1 MLHSEIDA
9 LLNSKDKLLTEV
21 YFDLQRHFEAKY
33 GSDTVVFMEIG
44 TFFEVYEVNNDD
56 LQVGKAKEMAE
67 LLNIQLTKKN
77 KNIAENSVK
86 NPFLAGVPSVSFERY
101 LNRLIQEQRYTVIV
115 VRQKGVPPK
124 LSRYIGQIISPGTNF
139 DHTVDNDD
147 NYIVSLLI
155 DRHRDIY
162 TVGYAAIDVTT
173 GKTWL
178 YETYGTSEDPT
189 YALDEIF
196 NLLNIYRTT
205 EVVLTFL
212 EGVENQKEVIR
223 YLEISEHYA
232 YSVNHERPKIDYQN
246 ELFQNVYQIQ
256 SLLSPIEHLDLERH
270 PFVSEALATLVHFVI
285 EHDYHII
292 QKLARPKMID
302 NTRYMYLGNNAL
314 EQLFVISK
322 DRSDMTL
329 LRLIDKSVTAIGK
342 RLLKERLLNPIQE
355 RVELERRYGLIER
368 VMPHVRMLGD
378 ALRGVYDLERLHRRI
393 ALARLHP
400 FEINYVHASLVG
412 IVELTEFVKR
422 HRLMKTPFADQE
434 IETFIRDIEQSI
446 DLEVSRRFT
455 VSTVDENFLC
465 RGVDV
470 QVDALVDENARMLQ
484 TFAVIMDGIEQ
495 LLGEQGNAAPGSGGY
510 VSLGVLDKEGH
521 YISMSRTRW
530 AMIEKVF
537 ASGSFEL
544 AGESISFGDFSVKR
558 LTNSVKITSELTE
571 ELSDKIMRNQAKIV
585 TLVKERFIALQRTFE
600 RRYTLLLERMIGYV
614 ADLDVAVASAR
625 AAQLHNFARP
635 TIVDVHK
642 DENFLQL
649 MQLRHPLIEI
659 QERQGIYVPNDIV
672 MGSRNYMDLPY
683 PETVMLDPAVHDGH
697 DINGVLLYG
706 INSSGKSSLMK
717 SVGLAVL
724 MAQAGFYVPA
734 SSMKF
739 SLFESLFTRI
749 VSRDNLQKGLST
761 FAVEMMELK
770 NIFNRAGTR
779 SLILGDE
786 ISHGTETLSG
796 VAIVASAIMKLA
808 KLRPLFLFATH
819 LHQLASMEEM
829 RRLNNVVD
837 LHLSVEY
844 DERLDKLVFNRV
856 LQPGS
861 GSSVYGLEFARSLHM
876 DQEFLDAANRIRK
889 RLSNDFDELELLV
902 KKRTSKYN
910 KDLYVTTCVICG
922 AKAEDVHHIAQ
933 QSSANARGFI
943 GHVPVNH
950 RHNLV
955 PLCRDHHREIHE
967 GKLRVKG
974 FVMTS
979 GGLELEVEEQLSK
992 PQVIKEE
999 EPQINASE
1007 ESTAAPEAVAKP
1019 SIDMDDF

>member
-1 MLHSEIDA
+1 VLHSDFDA
-9 LLNSKDKLLTEV
+9 ILNRKDRLLTEI
-21 YFDLQRHFEAKY
+21 YFDLQQRFEQKY

-44 TFFEVYEVNNDD
+44 TFFEVYEVNNDEM
-56 LQVGKAKEMAE
+56 QVGKAKEMAE

-77 KNIAENSVK
+77 KNIVENSLK

-101 LNRLIQEQRYTVIV
+101 LNRLIQAQRYTIV
-115 VRQKGVPPK
+115 VIRQKGVPPR
-124 LSRYIGQIISPGTNF
+124 LSRFIGQIISPGTNF
-139 DHTVDNDD
+139 DHSVDNDD
-147 NYIVSLLI
+147 NYIVSLLV
-155 DRHRDIY
+155 DRHKEIY
-162 TVGYAAIDVTT
+162 TIGYAAIDVTT

-178 YETYGTSEDPT
+178 YETYGTSEDAT
-189 YALDEIF
+189 YALDEVF
-196 NLLNIYRTT
+196 NLLTIYRTT

-212 EGVENQKEVIR
+212 EGVEQPKEVTR

-232 YSVNHERPKIDYQN
+232 YSVNHDRPKIDYQN

-256 SLLSPIEHLDLERH
+256 SLLSPIEHLDLERN
-270 PFVSEALATLVHFVI
+270 PLVSEALATLVHFII

-292 QKLARPKMID
+292 QKLSRPKMID

-314 EQLFVISK
+314 EQLSVISK

-329 LRLIDKSVTAIGK
+329 LRLVDKSVTAIGK

-355 RVELERRYGLIER
+355 KTELERRYALIER
-368 VMPHVRMLGD
+368 VMPHVRMLSD
-378 ALRGVYDLERLHRRI
+378 SLRGVYDLERLHRRI
-393 ALARLHP
+393 ALTRLHP
-400 FEINYVHASLVG
+400 FEVNYVHASLVG
-412 IVELTEFVKR
+412 IRELMEFVKR
-422 HRLMKTPFADQE
+422 HKLLRTPFSDQE
-434 IETFIRDIEQSI
+434 VETFIRDIERSI
-446 DLEVSRRFT
+446 DLEISRRFT
-455 VSTVDENFLC
+455 LSTIDENFLR

-470 QVDALVDENARMLQ
+470 QVDALADESAKMLQ
-484 TFAVIMDGIEQ
+484 TFAVIMDAIETM
-495 LLGEQGNAAPGSGGY
+495 LGEQGSAGSGGY
-510 VSLGVLDKEGH
+510 VSLGLLDKEGH

-530 AMIEKVF
+530 SMIEKSF
-537 ASGSFEL
+537 ASGSVEL
-544 AGESISFGDFSVKR
+544 EGRRISFADFSVKR

-571 ELSDKIMRNQAKIV
+571 QLSDKIMRNQAKIIS
-585 TLVKERFIALQRTFE
+585 LLKERFVLLQRTFE
-600 RRYTLLLERMIGYV
+600 RRYTLLFERIIGYV

-625 AAQLHNFARP
+625 TAQLYNFARP
-635 TIVDVHK
+635 TIVDVNAE
-642 DENFLQL
+642 ENFLQL
-649 MQLRHPLIEI
+649 MALRHPLIEI

-672 MGSRNYMDLPY
+672 MGNREYMDLPY
-683 PETVMLDPAVHDGH
+683 PETVMLDPVVHDGH
-697 DINGVLLYG
+697 DISGVLLYG

-717 SVGLAVL
+717 SVGLTVL
-724 MAQAGFYVPA
+724 LAQSGFYVPA
-734 SSMKF
+734 SSMKY

-761 FAVEMMELK
+761 FAVEMLELK
-770 NIFNRAGTR
+770 NIFNRAASR

-808 KLRPLFLFATH
+808 RTQALFLFATH

-829 RRLNNVVD
+829 RRLQNVVD

-844 DERLDKLVFNRV
+844 DEALDKLIFNRI

-876 DQEFLDAANRIRK
+876 DREFLENANLIRK
-889 RLSNDFDELELLV
+889 RLANDFDELELLV
-902 KKRTSKYN
+902 KKRSSKYN

-922 AKAEDVHHIAQ
+922 AKAEDVHHIAARAGAD
-933 QSSANARGFI
+933 SRGFI
-943 GHVPVNH
+943 GHVPVDH

-955 PLCRDHHREIHE
+955 PLCKEHHRAIHE
-967 GKLRVKG
+967 GKLAIKG

-979 GGLELEVEEQLSK
+979 EGLELEVEAQLSVPK
-992 PQVIKEE
+992 VIKEE
-999 EPQINASE
+999 TPEINE
-1007 ESTAAPEAVAKP
+1007 TQEKETPAPADSRP